1 MGGGGGGGGGG
12 GVLGILSG
20 RWGIYTVKNGV
31 FYYTHVKVLHYTTEF
46 YYTLRCINI
55 ILGVSILS

>member
-1 MGGGGGGGGGG
+1 MEMGKGQVERRLEMRGGGC
-12 GVLGILSG
+12 
-20 RWGIYTVKNGV
+20 TVKNGG

-46 YYTLRCINI
+46 YYTPRCINI